1 MSLTYTEFETV
12 ELIERRQ
19 TDLDLNQVWR
29 FLRRRLRGHH
39 WIILIVALCA
49 IIWIPILCMQH
60 GRSNME
66 TEEIITPQS
75 SSTTENPRSN
85 CFI

>member
-12 ELIERRQ
+12 ELIERRP
-19 TDLDLNQVWR
+19 TDLDLYQVWR

-49 IIWIPILCMQH
+49 IIWIPILCTQR

-66 TEEIITPQS
+66 MEEITTPPS